1 MNDVNFLDFLTLI
14 YHCAFISEIQSLVQF
29 CRLRKCVPF
38 YLICPL
44 FCNNAFDGCFCFELI
59 LKAEDRA
66 HRRGQTSAV
75 NIYIFCAKVLF
86 SFVFQFS
93 STLFIFLILKDYGF
107 TLWQDTTD
115 ESHWQNLNKSLRC
128 VSSATNG
135 KYDALQE
142 IAVLLQSFNQ
152 LMLGQRI
159 ENLDLLFPK
168 EHLILVSWQQIFC
181 ELPVLFF
188 DCQNYGL
195 SCSNA

>member
-1 MNDVNFLDFLTLI
+1 M
-14 YHCAFISEIQSLVQF
+14 
-29 CRLRKCVPF
+29 PF

-107 TLWQDTTD
+107 TLWQDTRD

-142 IAVLLQSFNQ
+142 IAVLLQSFN
-152 LMLGQRI
+152 
-159 ENLDLLFPK
+159 
-168 EHLILVSWQQIFC
+168 
-181 ELPVLFF
+181 
-188 DCQNYGL
+188 
-195 SCSNA
+195 